1 MVYKRYEEFR
11 EIHKKQEEQYKEV
24 RKNIDEQNKTA
35 ESDKQKWTIWKL
47 KNANLKEWNQKQ
59 ELACSARNV

>member
-35 ESDKQKWTIWKL
+35 ESDKQKWTI
-47 KNANLKEWNQKQ
+47 
-59 ELACSARNV
+59 